1 MDQTELVNQWLVMM
15 LAKKGDMCVISA
27 LVAQETC
34 PNETLVPR
42 RANRHEEEKILKK
55 LQNNDESPRQKAT
68 EFPEGVGDVD

>member
-55 LQNNDESPRQKAT
+55 LQNNDEKSSSEGNRIPRR
-68 EFPEGVGDVD
+68 GW

>member
-15 LAKKGDMCVISA
+15 LAKKGDMCAISA

-55 LQNNDESPRQKAT
+55 LQNNDEKSSSEGNRSPRR
-68 EFPEGVGDVD
+68 GW